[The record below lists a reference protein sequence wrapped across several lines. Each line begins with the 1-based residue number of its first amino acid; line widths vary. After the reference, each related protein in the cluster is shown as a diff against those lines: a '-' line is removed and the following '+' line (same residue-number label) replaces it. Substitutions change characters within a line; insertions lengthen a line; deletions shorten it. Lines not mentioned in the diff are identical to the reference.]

1 MAYDKIISVKRR
13 LDHCIGYVL
22 NEEKASVPDGLTLQT
37 ALNCCLET
45 AYQEMTDTKRRWDK
59 RRGVL
64 GYHLIHSY
72 APGEVTPQEA
82 HDAGV
87 EFARRLVG
95 ARFEAVVATHLD
107 RDHIHCHIVFN
118 SVSFV
123 DGEKFRNDF
132 KAYYG
137 DIRELSNAVSR
148 ERGLSVIEPGQDKG
162 QHYAEWNA
170 QRQGKTTLRQLIRQ
184 DIDAALGRAY
194 TLRSF
199 WAELERQGYQIKRG
213 ENVKYTAIK
222 PPGGGRFVRLSSLGE
237 SYTEQALFK
246 RLGQARAEP
255 RAPEAL
261 EAPAVELTPRRY
273 TLRSGHIPRR
283 RGRPRSFRGLY
294 FYYLRLVRGQTPRK
308 WPPPFAVRREV
319 ARLDQITRQFYFL
332 RQYRIDTQDQLSM
345 LGDALQAQID
355 ALTQR
360 RSKLYEYRRQ
370 GEDVDWELE
379 QINQDLRPLRRELKL
394 CRRIDQDMPRVR
406 ENMRLCREVRESRAA
421 KSITKERS
429 DTRWK

>member
-1 MAYDKIISVKRR
+1 MAYDKIIPVKRR

-22 NEEKASVPDGLTLQT
+22 NEEKAGVPDGPALQT

-45 AYQEMTDTKRRWDK
+45 AFREMTDTKRRWDK

-95 ARFEAVVATHLD
+95 TRFEAVVATHLD
-107 RDHIHCHIVFN
+107 RGHIHCHIVFN

-137 DIRELSNAVSR
+137 DIRGLSNAVSR
-148 ERGLSVIEPGQDKG
+148 ERGLSVIEPGQGTG
-162 QHYAEWNA
+162 QHYAEWDA
-170 QRQGKTTLRQLIRQ
+170 QRQGKTTLRQLVRQ

-199 WAELERQGYQIKRG
+199 WAELERQGYQVKRG
-213 ENVKYTAIK
+213 ENVKYSAIK

-237 SYTEQALFK
+237 DYTEQALFK
-246 RLGQARAEP
+246 RLGQTRAQP
-255 RAPEAL
+255 KAPEAPA
-261 EAPAVELTPRRY
+261 APAVELTPRRY

-283 RGRPRSFRGLY
+283 RGRPKSFRGLY
-294 FYYLRLVRGQTPRK
+294 FYYLRLVRGQAPRK
-308 WPPPFAVRREV
+308 RPLPFAVRREV
-319 ARLDQITRQFYFL
+319 ARLDQITRQFDFL

-355 ALTQR
+355 ALIQR

-370 GEDVDWELE
+370 GENVTWELE

-394 CRRIDQDMPRVR
+394 CQRIDQDIPRVR
-406 ENMRLCREVRESRAA
+406 ERMRLCREAPESRAA
-421 KSITKERS
+421 RSKTKERS